1 MPNQADIAKA
11 LGITQATVS
20 RALRGDR
27 SISAETRQAVQNT
40 ADRLR
45 YNPNNYLSTLMSNI
59 RSGKKLRGKGSIG
72 LLIEASSLEDWYAI
86 EAFWTFHQGVLQRAR
101 ELGVHVDP
109 FFLKQPGISAAKI
122 DEILHARGIEG
133 LILAPPYRGNRTLN
147 MRWERYAAIGVGFGW
162 EEQELNRVAYDNL
175 QCFITAFNELR
186 RMGYQR
192 IGTVLDRIFIDGT
205 RHGINW
211 YIGCLE
217 CQDRTPKSDRVPVF
231 KANYPPPGEKISEPE
246 AALLEN
252 RFQAWVSKWK
262 PDALLT
268 VVGDE
273 RKWLEAMNLRIPQ
286 DVGLAC
292 LSLPI
297 GSDLAGIEDAGEA
310 VGATAIELVAAQIA
324 RNEFGLPSHQKVMMI
339 ESRWING
346 TTVQNKNQ
354 GV

>member
-1 MPNQADIAKA
+1 MPNQTAIAKA

-27 SISAETRQAVQNT
+27 SISAEMRQTVRDT
-40 ADRLR
+40 AERMR

-59 RSGKKLRGKGSIG
+59 RSGKKLRGKSSIG
-72 LLIEASSLEDWYAI
+72 LLIESPSLEDWYAVD
-86 EAFWTFHQGVLQRAR
+86 AFRTFHQGVLQRAR

-109 FFLKQPGISAAKI
+109 FFLQQPGMSAAKI
-122 DEILHARGIEG
+122 DEILRARGIEG
-133 LILAPPYRGNRTLN
+133 LILSPPYHGNRALN
-147 MRWERYAAIGVGFGW
+147 MHWERYAAIGVGFGW
-162 EEQELNRVAYDNL
+162 ESQELNRVAYDNL
-175 QCFITAFNELR
+175 QSFITAFNELR

-192 IGTVLDRIFIDGT
+192 IGTVLHDIFIDGN

-211 YIGCLE
+211 YIGHLD
-217 CQDRTPKSDRVPVF
+217 CQSRIPKSDRIPVLGI
-231 KANYPPPGEKISEPE
+231 NYPPPGEKISEPE
-246 AALLEN
+246 AARLEN
-252 RFQAWVSKWK
+252 QFRKWFSKWK

-273 RKWLEAMNLRIPQ
+273 KRWLESMNLKVPQ

-297 GSDLAGIEDAGEA
+297 GSTYAGIEDAGEV

-324 RNEFGLPSHQKVMMI
+324 RNEFGLPPHQKVMMI

-346 TTVQNKNQ
+346 ATVQNKN
-354 GV
+354 